1 LLANL
6 DNRLF
11 TYKVNAYL
19 GCGQNYN
26 TPKQQLSSGNFCTV
40 KPLLPPNAF
49 VPLFPQGGHP
59 DSRASCLSRCFFCC
73 LGRGDLRGAGSSR
86 APPAFWFPLPLKA
99 LCAVGLQAVLWERG
113 GSQPTLS
120 ELASAGIAGAAIV
133 REPEGSEDQKRR
145 SEAKIRS
152 EDQKRIRSYESLPF
166 QRGPRPAPP
175 GPNRRAAAVALS
187 LLDYLKFG
195 IERLTGPV
203 DSRITSSG
211 STVIISRGSAV
222 S

>member
-1 LLANL
+1 MLANL

-26 TPKQQLSSGNFCTV
+26 IPKQQLSSGNFCTV
-40 KPLLPPNAF
+40 KPLLPAQCLCAPFPPRRPSGFSRLEPLALF
-49 VPLFPQGGHP
+49 LLLLRSGRLVGCGIQPGSAGFLVPFAPEGPLRCGPSGG
-59 DSRASCLSRCFFCC
+59 AL
-73 LGRGDLRGAGSSR
+73 GAGGARNRLS
-86 APPAFWFPLPLKA
+86 A
-99 LCAVGLQAVLWERG
+99 
-113 GSQPTLS
+113 SQPR
-120 ELASAGIAGAAIV
+120 
-133 REPEGSEDQKRR
+133 RESPERR
-145 SEAKIRS
+145 LCVSLKEAKIRS
-152 EDQKRIRSYESLPF
+152 EDQERRSSELAPMSRVHFSVAPCLPLPG
-166 QRGPRPAPP
+166 QTGVRPLGHCP
-175 GPNRRAAAVALS
+175 
-187 LLDYLKFG
+187 YLKFG